1 MVTPEKEKK
10 PLAPEREPSAP
21 HGDVSAV
28 EQTSDEKILALEKR
42 IEDLRKLKAQ
52 EAGSRVAEMSEVEA
66 RQREREQYK
75 GLESHDLQPDQATA
89 VSGSAE
95 VPLDV
100 TALLRAEPTASVQSL
115 LHEARAGRR
124 GEQHALEISD
134 QLLDTRQAGA
144 EWIVREF
151 YGQLKR
157 ERKT

>member
-10 PLAPEREPSAP
+10 SLAPEREPRAP
-21 HGDVSAV
+21 HGDVTSP

-66 RQREREQYK
+66 RQQERQRYK
-75 GLESHDLQPDQATA
+75 ELETQDSQLDQSATSHE
-89 VSGSAE
+89 SAG

-100 TALLRAEPTASVQSL
+100 TALLRAEPISAVQSL
-115 LHEARAGRR
+115 LQEARTGRR

-134 QLLDTRQAGA
+134 QLLGTRQAGA

-151 YGQLKR
+151 YGRLKR